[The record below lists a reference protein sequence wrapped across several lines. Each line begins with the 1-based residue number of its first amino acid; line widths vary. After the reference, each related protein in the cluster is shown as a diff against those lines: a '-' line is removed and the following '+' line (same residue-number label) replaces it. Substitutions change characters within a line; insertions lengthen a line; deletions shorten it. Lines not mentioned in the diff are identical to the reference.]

1 MKLINTDHHFV
12 ISEQAYPDV
21 PILIN
26 DKSEI
31 VKSVFK
37 FIIYLVIQDGRV
49 QSMRTVKNYADALYD
64 YFSFLDANN
73 IEWDEPYL
81 NDTEHFSLSA
91 LALYRNWSRTLT
103 KKNNVRAVADSTINL
118 RLSVL
123 KRFYEYCYNAGL
135 IQFEPWETLFKVQP
149 ETMPGFL
156 RHTRGEKIVKSNDL
170 VLKTFKKPPKLLSLE
185 QCKHL
190 IAAIDNQTFKLMTKL
205 MLSAGLRKDEI
216 ISLEKRYIYE
226 PSVNQF
232 NKRIPIDLEPSNNG
246 QRTKG
251 SKPRR
256 VYISALLMRDLWDYI
271 NFGERVLRGKLYT
284 ATHDDESPF
293 VFLNRFGNAYSEQS
307 LNNAYSKLTN
317 NKCIDFKVSPHMLR
331 HTYATIELF
340 SESQRVGTTK
350 ALAWVQKRMGHSS
363 IATTSIYL
371 HCIEMLQE
379 HELSTYQT
387 ELDAME

>member
-1 MKLINTDHHFV
+1 MKLINTNHHFV

-26 DKSEI
+26 SKSEI
-31 VKSVFK
+31 VEPVFK

-103 KKNNVRAVADSTINL
+103 KTDGARAVADSTINL

-135 IQFEPWETLFKVQP
+135 IQFAPWETLFKVQP
-149 ETMPGFL
+149 ESMPGFL
-156 RHTRGEKIVKSNDL
+156 RHTRGQKIIKSNDL

-185 QCKHL
+185 QCKNL

-226 PSVNQF
+226 PSKNQF
-232 NKRIPIDLEPSNNG
+232 NKRIPIDLEPANNG

-256 VYISALLMRDLWDYI
+256 VYISAPLMRDLWDHI
-271 NFGERVLRGKLYT
+271 NFGERVVRGKLYT
-284 ATHDDESPF
+284 AKHEHESPF
-293 VFLNRFGNAYSEQS
+293 VFLNRFGNTYSEQS
-307 LNNAYSKLTN
+307 LNNAYSKLTK
-317 NKCIDFKVSPHMLR
+317 NKCIYFKVSPHMLR

-340 SESQRVGTTK
+340 AESQRVGTTK

-379 HELSTYQT
+379 HELSTYQS